1 MAGKTIDQR
10 IKELQ
15 DRKAKVDQRALLK
28 KTIDDAKKKLASLR
42 K

>member
-1 MAGKTIDQR
+1 MAVYTDVSAE
-10 IKELQ
+10 ELQ